1 MSNEPVPISIGEL
14 RTSLRLI
21 INRIA
26 RGDTFILTDG
36 QQRIPVALITPI
48 PKIPGQQNGCDQ

>member
-1 MSNEPVPISIGEL
+1 MNEPIPVSIGEL
-14 RTSLRLI
+14 RDKMRTI
-21 INRIA
+21 INGAIA
-26 RGDTFILTDG
+26 GNTYLLTDG